1 MTDSAAKFDPEY
13 FKGYI
18 VPDESKIGKTGKRS
32 AILKDQRIQRLYK
45 RQLEGLPVR
54 QLVLDHAS
62 KEHIAEN
69 TAWQDWKAVRE
80 WSNQDWEFD
89 KEDIIPRLQHLRINL
104 FYRAVKKGQLQTAG
118 QILDSL
124 GKVVGESV
132 ETINL
137 NAPELNIRIEDKK

>member
-18 VPDESKIGKTGKRS
+18 VPDENKIGKTGKRS

-69 TAWQDWKAVRE
+69 TAWQDWKAV
-80 WSNQDWEFD
+80 
-89 KEDIIPRLQHLRINL
+89 
-104 FYRAVKKGQLQTAG
+104 
-118 QILDSL
+118 
-124 GKVVGESV
+124 
-132 ETINL
+132 
-137 NAPELNIRIEDKK
+137 

>member
-13 FKGYI
+13 FEGYI
-18 VPDESKIGKTGKRS
+18 VPDVNKVGKVGKRTG
-32 AILKDQRIQRLYK
+32 ILKEQRIQRLYK

-54 QLVLDHAS
+54 QLVLDHAA

-69 TAWQDWKAVRE
+69 TAWLDWKAVRE
-80 WSNQDWEFD
+80 WSNKDWEFD
-89 KEDIIPRLQHLRINL
+89 KEDLIPRLQHLRINL
-104 FYRAVKKGQLQTAG
+104 FYRAVKKGQLQTAA

>member
-1 MTDSAAKFDPEY
+1 MSDSAAKFDPEY
-13 FKGYI
+13 FEGYI
-18 VPDESKIGKTGKRS
+18 VPDVNKVGKVGKRT
-32 AILKDQRIQRLYK
+32 AILKEQRIQRLYK

-54 QLVLDHAS
+54 QLVLDHAA

-69 TAWQDWKAVRE
+69 TAWLDWKAVRE
-80 WSNQDWEFD
+80 WSNKDWEFD
-89 KEDIIPRLQHLRINL
+89 KEDLIPRLQHLRINL
-104 FYRAVKKGQLQTAG
+104 FYRAVKKGQLQTAA

>member
-13 FKGYI
+13 FEGYI
-18 VPDESKIGKTGKRS
+18 VPDADKVGKAGKGS

-54 QLVLDHAS
+54 QLVLDHAA

-80 WSNQDWEFD
+80 WSNKDWEFD
-89 KEDIIPRLQHLRINL
+89 KEDLIPRLQHLRINL
-104 FYRAVKKGQLQTAG
+104 FYRAVKKGQLQTAA

-132 ETINL
+132 ETINI
-137 NAPELNIRIEDKK
+137 NAPELKIKIEDKE

>member
-18 VPDESKIGKTGKRS
+18 VPDENKLGKTGKRS
-32 AILKDQRIQRLYK
+32 ASLNEQRIQWLYK

-80 WSNQDWEFD
+80 WSNKDWEFD
-89 KEDIIPRLQHLRINL
+89 KEDLIPRLQHLRINL
-104 FYRAVKKGQLQTAG
+104 FYRAVKKGQLQTAA

-132 ETINL
+132 ETIHL